1 MSVCTCVIF
10 LGGRK
15 KCKWF
20 LSGKRKRHVCVW
32 PILPVEMFS
41 VCLLYPTAPWVF
53 ARGYGSLS
61 GRWRN
66 SLLEGE
72 VSILGEWQSTHILQ
86 SPLLL
91 GEWSTLASV
100 GCWGIFLSIILLFI
114 YLLFFFYI
122 SAADFLVTPHIC
134 DTTSQAMLTLVCFTR
149 I

>member
-15 KCKWF
+15 KCEWF
-20 LSGKRKRHVCVW
+20 LSGKRKEHMCVW
-32 PILPVEMFS
+32 PILPVEMFN

-66 SLLEGE
+66 SFRRRGVHTWWVTIHPHFTVTTFVGWMINL
-72 VSILGEWQSTHILQ
+72 SLGGMLRDFSKYNT
-86 SPLLL
+86 
-91 GEWSTLASV
+91 
-100 GCWGIFLSIILLFI
+100 FI
-114 YLLFFFYI
+114 YLFTFFFYI

-134 DTTSQAMLTLVCFTR
+134 DTTSQALLTLVCFTR